1 MNYKNDNKILLILD
15 VDETLI
21 YATEKKLDRNSDFE
35 IFGYNIYKRPFLDEF
50 LNAIKDDFLIAIWSS
65 ASDEY
70 VNEIIKQIIPNDVS
84 LEFIWGR
91 SHCTY
96 KRNIQTDE
104 YGYYDSE
111 IDNHYHYIK
120 PLKKLKKKGYAL
132 NRILIVDDT
141 PHKSKDNFGNAIYPN
156 AFMGNYAD
164 KELLILSQY
173 LKSFLNSN
181 NVRSIEKRGW
191 QNKYLKP

>member
-1 MNYKNDNKILLILD
+1 MLMNYKNDNKILLILD

-21 YATEKKLDRNSDFE
+21 YATEKKLNQHSDFE
-35 IFGYNIYKRPFLDEF
+35 IFGYYIYKRPFLNEF

-70 VNEIIKQIIPNDVS
+70 VNEVIKRIIPNDVS

-91 SHCTY
+91 SRCTY

-111 IDNHYHYIK
+111 INNHYHYIK

-156 AFMGNYAD
+156 AFMGDIAD
-164 KELLILSQY
+164 SELSKLSKY
-173 LKSFLNSN
+173 LKTFTTLDS
-181 NVRSIEKRGW
+181 VRHIEKRNW
-191 QNKYLKP
+191 QNKY